1 MRPFSDAQIAAA
13 TAIAGLV
20 DGELQA
26 SAMTR
31 VQCCAR
37 MAGTFLFR
45 SYSHALNPQAPGTV
59 LRTPVAGRGGPAL
72 VGLLDATLGRL
83 GITVD
88 SSRIDM
94 EKLKDG
100 QDEIGFLSAQKLLEP
115 LLTPVKEKHGLGY
128 EEAAQAC
135 AVATALLIK
144 KAERQLDVEAA
155 VSRAIYAFIEGSK
168 TVPAPLATKH

>member
-1 MRPFSDAQIAAA
+1 MSTFSDAQISAA

-20 DGELQA
+20 DTELQA
-26 SAMTR
+26 SALTR

-59 LRTPVAGRGGPAL
+59 LRTPVAGQSGPAL
-72 VGLLDATLGRL
+72 VGLLDATLTRL
-83 GITVD
+83 GISVD
-88 SSRIDM
+88 SNRVNMD
-94 EKLKDG
+94 KLKDG
-100 QDEIGFLSAQKLLEP
+100 EDEIGFLSAQKVLEP
-115 LLTPVKEKHGLGY
+115 LLTPIKLKHELSY
-128 EEAAQAC
+128 EQAAQAC

-144 KAERQLDVEAA
+144 KEEKNLDVETA

-168 TVPAPLATKH
+168 TVPAAL

>member
-1 MRPFSDAQIAAA
+1 MSKLRDEQISAA
-13 TAIAGLV
+13 TTMAGLV
-20 DGELQA
+20 DSELQA
-26 SAMTR
+26 SAITR

-59 LRTPVAGRGGPAL
+59 LRTPVAGQSGPAL
-72 VGLLDATLGRL
+72 VGMLDATLTRL

-88 SSRIDM
+88 SSRVDI
-94 EKLKDG
+94 EKLRDG
-100 QDEIGFLSAQKLLEP
+100 QDEIGFLTAQKILEP
-115 LLTPVKEKHGLGY
+115 LLTPVKEKYGLSY

-144 KAERQLDVEAA
+144 KEEKQLDAETA

-168 TVPAPLATKH
+168 TVPAPLSAKH

>member
-1 MRPFSDAQIAAA
+1 MSTFSDAQISAA
-13 TAIAGLV
+13 TAMAGLV
-20 DGELQA
+20 DAELQA
-26 SAMTR
+26 SGLTR

-59 LRTPVAGRGGPAL
+59 LRMPVAGQSGPAL
-72 VGLLDATLGRL
+72 VGLLDATLTRL

-88 SSRIDM
+88 SSRVDM
-94 EKLKDG
+94 DKLKDG
-100 QDEIGFLSAQKLLEP
+100 EDEIGFLSAQKVLEP
-115 LLTPVKEKHGLGY
+115 LLTPVKQKHDLSY
-128 EEAAQAC
+128 EQAAQAC

-144 KAERQLDVEAA
+144 KEERNLDVETA

-168 TVPAPLATKH
+168 TVPAAL

>member
-1 MRPFSDAQIAAA
+1 MSIFSDAQISAA

-20 DGELQA
+20 DTEFQA
-26 SAMTR
+26 SALTR

-59 LRTPVAGRGGPAL
+59 LRTPVAGQSGPAL
-72 VGLLDATLGRL
+72 VGLLDATLTRL

-88 SSRIDM
+88 SSRVNM

-100 QDEIGFLSAQKLLEP
+100 EDEIGFLSAQKALEP
-115 LLTPVKEKHGLGY
+115 LLTPIKQKHELSY
-128 EEAAQAC
+128 EQAAQAC

-144 KAERQLDVEAA
+144 KEEKNLDVETA
-155 VSRAIYAFIEGSK
+155 VSRA
-168 TVPAPLATKH
+168 